1 MVQTHNVGW
10 TTRTIAEVLPKKELK
25 LHIGLLSPG
34 LLHQEEEP
42 PGHLALK
49 ANVAFFHKTQRDVEN
64 RAVTLKGHPQNF
76 TPSKTQGRSS
86 HLKEV

>member
-25 LHIGLLSPG
+25 LHVQAPQPRALTSGR
-34 LLHQEEEP
+34 P

-49 ANVAFFHKTQRDVEN
+49 ANVAFFQKTQRDVEN
-64 RAVTLKGHPQNF
+64 RALTLKGHPQNF
-76 TPSKTQGRSS
+76 TPSKTQRA
-86 HLKEV
+86 EAVI